1 MWASIRL
8 YFYAALALG
17 ILVGGVTLCHHI
29 ENIGVQ
35 KEAAKVTKVGVAAE
49 KKVAAADATAQST
62 ETQSAI
68 IFKQAV
74 SIPPVGDIGISC
86 VRVNARAGGSE
97 VPAANTGAG
106 AAASDPAT
114 LSAEG
119 PPYDPSG
126 AILTRGAQADA
137 QIAYLQRRVKE
148 LEAQMNGAP

>member
-8 YFYAALALG
+8 YFYAALAVG
-17 ILVGGVTLCHHI
+17 ILAGGVTLCHHI
-29 ENIGVQ
+29 EAIGVQ

-74 SIPPVGDIGISC
+74 SIPPVGDIGIEC

-126 AILTRGAQADA
+126 AILTRGAHADA